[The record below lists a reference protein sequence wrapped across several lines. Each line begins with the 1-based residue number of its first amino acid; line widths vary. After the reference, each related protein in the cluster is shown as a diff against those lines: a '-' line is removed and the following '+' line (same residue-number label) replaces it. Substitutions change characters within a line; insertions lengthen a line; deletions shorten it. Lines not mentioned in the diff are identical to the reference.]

1 MCWMA
6 LIPVAI
12 GLAGSMMQAQ
22 GQKQNAQFQSGMM
35 EQNAAFKN
43 QTANETINAGNT
55 SADWQRVRTGQA
67 VGTQR
72 SVQAANGIDVNSGS
86 SAQMQDDTAML
97 GELDALTIQ
106 NNAAREAYGLKVQAI
121 QGYSNANATELAGK
135 NAKQNSLMGGVVK
148 GAGSFFGG
156 GGMSMFGGGG
166 AGAGTSAA
174 FTSNS
179 AALNNNQAYV

>member
-43 QTANETINAGNT
+43 RTADETIIAGNT

-86 SAQMQDDTAML
+86 SAQIQDDTAML

-106 NNAAREAYGLKVQAI
+106 NNAAREAYGYRVQAR
-121 QGYSNANATELAGK
+121 QDLLNANQTV
-135 NAKQNSLMGGVVK
+135 QNGNTAAMGSILG
-148 GAGSFFGG
+148 GLGSAFGSFAGG
-156 GGMSMFGGGG
+156 R
-166 AGAGTSAA
+166 
-174 FTSNS
+174 
-179 AALNNNQAYV
+179 

>member
-22 GQKQNAQFQSGMM
+22 GQKDNGVFQSGMLK
-35 EQNAAFKN
+35 QNAAFKN
-43 QTANETINAGNT
+43 QTADETISAGNT

-86 SAQMQDDTAML
+86 SAQLQDDTAML

-106 NNAAREAYGLKVQAI
+106 NNAAREAYGYRVQAK
-121 QGYSNANATELAGK
+121 QDLLNANQSVK
-135 NAKQNSLMGGVVK
+135 NGNTAAMGSILG
-148 GAGSFFGG
+148 GIGGAFGSFAGSR
-156 GGMSMFGGGG
+156 
-166 AGAGTSAA
+166 
-174 FTSNS
+174 
-179 AALNNNQAYV
+179 

>member
-1 MCWMA
+1 MA

-22 GQKQNAQFQSGMM
+22 GQKENGAFQSSMLTQNAG
-35 EQNAAFKN
+35 FKK
-43 QTANETINAGNT
+43 QTADETINAGNT

-86 SAQMQDDTAML
+86 SAQLQDDTAML

-106 NNAAREAYGLKVQAI
+106 NNAAREAYGYRVQAK
-121 QGYSNANATELAGK
+121 QDLLNANQSVK
-135 NAKQNSLMGGVVK
+135 NGNTAAMGSILG
-148 GAGSFFGG
+148 GLGGAFGSFAGSR
-156 GGMSMFGGGG
+156 
-166 AGAGTSAA
+166 
-174 FTSNS
+174 
-179 AALNNNQAYV
+179 

>member
-22 GQKQNAQFQSGMM
+22 GQKQNAAFQSGMM
-35 EQNAAFKN
+35 QQNAAFKE
-43 QTANETINAGNT
+43 QTAQETINAGAT

-86 SAQMQDDTAML
+86 AAQLQDDTAML

-106 NNAAREAYGLKVQAI
+106 NNAAREAYGYRVQAR
-121 QGYSNANATELAGK
+121 QDLLNANQSVQNGNTAATGSIL
-135 NAKQNSLMGGVVK
+135 GGL
-148 GAGSFFGG
+148 GSAFGSF
-156 GGMSMFGGGG
+156 
-166 AGAGTSAA
+166 AGAR
-174 FTSNS
+174 
-179 AALNNNQAYV
+179 